1 MRKRVLTVLIGITLA
16 LTMLFGLLPACG
28 GGSEPAATKPGGGNG
43 GGSVAPTAAGEVFR
57 WRWQTTGN
65 AGTATY
71 WTIEE
76 HAANVQKAT
85 GGRVILDA
93 QPSGAIVGTMEIFDA
108 VSTGAIECGS
118 S

>member
-1 MRKRVLTVLIGITLA
+1 VRKRVLTVLIGITLV

-28 GGSEPAATKPGGGNG
+28 GGEPAATVPGGGG
-43 GGSVAPTAAGEVFR
+43 GGVTAAPPAAGEVFK

-71 WTIEE
+71 WTFEE
-76 HAANVQKAT
+76 MAANVKDAT
-85 GGRVILDA
+85 AGRLILDA
-93 QPSGAIVGTMEIFDA
+93 QPQGAIVGVMEIFDA
-108 VSTGAIECGS
+108 VSTGAIEVGS